1 MKLDSWILIREG
13 KKTLRSPPSAVRYAS
28 MVGVRGLEPPA
39 SWSQTTRS
47 SQLSYTPR
55 FVIGILANKGSLV
68 KSFCYNDDV
77 ERFYSKIVGTP
88 VYEDGG
94 QRPIT
99 TVKDVVVD
107 PEVGKLLAFVV
118 NLNKSLV
125 ITPVDVLSWT
135 EVIKVHNNDAIASSD
150 EVLRVAQVMAKH
162 VNIFHNKV
170 YTKSG
175 EYLGKVNDFSIDSN
189 VMMLQKLY
197 LSKGFLGLIR
207 YQSRIISAKNIL
219 EILPD
224 RIVIKDETPVKEAMP
239 EREVAL
245 DDMAIS

>member
-1 MKLDSWILIREG
+1 M
-13 KKTLRSPPSAVRYAS
+13 
-28 MVGVRGLEPPA
+28 
-39 SWSQTTRS
+39 
-47 SQLSYTPR
+47 
-55 FVIGILANKGSLV
+55 
-68 KSFCYNDDV
+68 
-77 ERFYSKIVGTP
+77 ERLYSKIVGTQ

-94 QRPIT
+94 ERPMT
-99 TVKDVVVD
+99 TVKDMVID
-107 PEVGKLLAFVV
+107 PEAGKLLAFVV
-118 NLNKSLV
+118 NINKNLI

-135 EVIKVHNNDAIASSD
+135 EVIRVHNHDAIVSAD

-162 VNIFHNKV
+162 VSIFHNKV

-175 EYLGKVNDFSIDSN
+175 EYLGRVNDFSIDSN

-224 RIVIKDETPVKEAMP
+224 RIVIKDETPIKEVLP

>member
-1 MKLDSWILIREG
+1 M
-13 KKTLRSPPSAVRYAS
+13 LRV
-28 MVGVRGLEPPA
+28 
-39 SWSQTTRS
+39 
-47 SQLSYTPR
+47 
-55 FVIGILANKGSLV
+55 FVIIA
-68 KSFCYNDDV
+68 DV

-94 QRPIT
+94 ERPIT
-99 TVKDVVVD
+99 TVKDVVID
-107 PEVGKLLAFVV
+107 PEIGKLLAFVV

-125 ITPVDVLSWT
+125 VTPVDVLSWT
-135 EVIKVHNNDAIASSD
+135 EVIKVHNHDAIASSD
-150 EVLRVAQVMAKH
+150 EVLRVAQVMAKR

-224 RIVIKDETPVKEAMP
+224 KIVIKDETQVKEVMP

-245 DDMAIS
+245 DDMAIG

>member
-1 MKLDSWILIREG
+1 M
-13 KKTLRSPPSAVRYAS
+13 
-28 MVGVRGLEPPA
+28 
-39 SWSQTTRS
+39 
-47 SQLSYTPR
+47 
-55 FVIGILANKGSLV
+55 
-68 KSFCYNDDV
+68 
-77 ERFYSKIVGTP
+77 ERLYSKIVGTP

-94 QRPIT
+94 ERPMT
-99 TVKDVVVD
+99 TVKDAVID
-107 PEVGKLLAFVV
+107 PENGKLVAFVV
-118 NLNKSLV
+118 NISKNLV
-125 ITPVDVLSWT
+125 ITPIDVLSWS
-135 EVIKVHNNDAIASSD
+135 EVIRVHNHDAIVAAD
-150 EVLRVAQVMAKH
+150 EVLRIAEVIGKN

-224 RIVIKDETPVKEAMP
+224 RIVIKDETQVKEAMS